1 MSANFILNMS
11 DITKR
16 FPGVLALDHV
26 SLRVKKGEV
35 HALLGENGSRQ
46 IHLDENSGRCL
57 CQG

>member
-26 SLRVKKGEV
+26 SLRVKKRGSTCTARRERRRQV
-35 HALLGENGSRQ
+35 HLN
-46 IHLDENSGRCL
+46 ENSGRCL